1 MIVPYKMENIIVKCY
16 NISMSKQLA
25 KTNMPTDDQIQTYAE
40 LVLSGDLQPEQC
52 FKRAFGFVPSV
63 EQLREV
69 EANAKYRERID
80 SVLITLQAQLKANSI
95 ALAHEA
101 VISVGKSL
109 QHTGKLIEDLLQDPN
124 MKISHYVAL
133 VNTQIKTFQAVKD
146 ELVKAELAL
155 NQQADDD
162 KDMWDEIF
170 NN

>member
-1 MIVPYKMENIIVKCY
+1 MENITTKCY

-80 SVLITLQAQLKANSI
+80 SVLITLQSQLKANSI

-101 VISVGKSL
+101 VISVAKSL
-109 QHTGKLIEDLLQDPN
+109 QHTGKLINELLQDPN

-146 ELVKAELAL
+146 ELTKAELAL

>member
-1 MIVPYKMENIIVKCY
+1 MENITTKCY

-52 FKRAFGFVPSV
+52 FKRAFV

-101 VISVGKSL
+101 VISVAKSL
-109 QHTGKLIEDLLQDPN
+109 QHTGKLINELLQDPN

-146 ELVKAELAL
+146 ELTKAELAL

>member
-1 MIVPYKMENIIVKCY
+1 MKN
-16 NISMSKQLA
+16 QLA

-52 FKRAFGFVPSV
+52 FKQAFGFVPTV

-80 SVLITLQAQLKANSI
+80 SVLIMLQARMRANSI
-95 ALAHEA
+95 SLADQA
-101 VISVGKSL
+101 VIAVAKSL
-109 QHTGKLIEDLLQDPN
+109 QHTEKLIDNLLQDPN

-146 ELVKAELAL
+146 ELTKAELAL
-155 NQQADDD
+155 NQQNDDD

-170 NN
+170 NT

>member
-1 MIVPYKMENIIVKCY
+1 MKN
-16 NISMSKQLA
+16 QLA

-52 FKRAFGFVPSV
+52 FKQAFGFVPTV

-80 SVLITLQAQLKANSI
+80 SVLLMLQARMRANSI
-95 ALAHEA
+95 SLADQA
-101 VISVGKSL
+101 VIAVAKSL
-109 QHTGKLIEDLLQDPN
+109 QHTEKLIDNLLQDPN

-133 VNTQIKTFQAVKD
+133 VNTQIKTFQAMK
-146 ELVKAELAL
+146 EALVKAELAL

>member
-1 MIVPYKMENIIVKCY
+1 
-16 NISMSKQLA
+16 MSKQLA

-95 ALAHEA
+95 ALAHES
-101 VISVGKSL
+101 VISVAKSL
-109 QHTGKLIEDLLQDPN
+109 QHTGKLINKLLEDPN

-146 ELVKAELAL
+146 ELTKTELAL

>member
-1 MIVPYKMENIIVKCY
+1 
-16 NISMSKQLA
+16 MSKQLA
-25 KTNMPTDDQIQTYAE
+25 KTNIPTDDQIQTYAE

-80 SVLITLQAQLKANSI
+80 SVLITLQAQLKVNSI

-101 VISVGKSL
+101 VISVAKSL
-109 QHTGKLIEDLLQDPN
+109 QHTGKLINDLLQDPN

-146 ELVKAELAL
+146 ELTKAELAL
-155 NQQADDD
+155 NQQTDDD
-162 KDMWDEIF
+162 KDMWEEIF

>member
-1 MIVPYKMENIIVKCY
+1 MENITTKCY

-101 VISVGKSL
+101 VISVAKSL
-109 QHTGKLIEDLLQDPN
+109 QHTGKLINDLLQDPN

-146 ELVKAELAL
+146 ELTKAELAL
-155 NQQADDD
+155 NQQSDDD

-170 NN
+170 NT

>member
-1 MIVPYKMENIIVKCY
+1 
-16 NISMSKQLA
+16 MSKQLA

-95 ALAHEA
+95 ALAHES

-146 ELVKAELAL
+146 ELTKAELAL
-155 NQQADDD
+155 NQQTDDD

>member
-1 MIVPYKMENIIVKCY
+1 MENITTKCY

-52 FKRAFGFVPSV
+52 FKQAFGFVPSV

-69 EANAKYRERID
+69 EANVKYRERID

-109 QHTGKLIEDLLQDPN
+109 QHTGNLINELLQDPN

-155 NQQADDD
+155 NQQSDDD

>member
-1 MIVPYKMENIIVKCY
+1 MKN
-16 NISMSKQLA
+16 QLA

-52 FKRAFGFVPSV
+52 FKQAFGFVPTV

-80 SVLITLQAQLKANSI
+80 SVLLMLQARMRANSI
-95 ALAHEA
+95 SLADQA
-101 VISVGKSL
+101 VIAVAKSL
-109 QHTGKLIEDLLQDPN
+109 QHTEKLIDNLLQDPN

-133 VNTQIKTFQAVKD
+133 VNTQIKTFQSVK
-146 ELVKAELAL
+146 EALAKAELAL

>member
-1 MIVPYKMENIIVKCY
+1 MKN
-16 NISMSKQLA
+16 QLA

-40 LVLSGDLQPEQC
+40 LVLSGDLQPERC
-52 FKRAFGFVPSV
+52 FKQAFGFVPTV

-80 SVLITLQAQLKANSI
+80 SVLLMLQARMRANSI
-95 ALAHEA
+95 SLADQA
-101 VISVGKSL
+101 VIAVAKSL
-109 QHTGKLIEDLLQDPN
+109 QHTEKLIDNLLQDPN

-133 VNTQIKTFQAVKD
+133 VNTQIKTFQAMK
-146 ELVKAELAL
+146 EALAKAELAL

-170 NN
+170 NT

>member
-1 MIVPYKMENIIVKCY
+1 MENIIVKCY

-52 FKRAFGFVPSV
+52 FKQAFGFVPSV

-133 VNTQIKTFQAVKD
+133 VNTQIKTFQTVKD
-146 ELVKAELAL
+146 ELTKAELAL

>member
-1 MIVPYKMENIIVKCY
+1 MENITTKCY

-63 EQLREV
+63 EQVR

-101 VISVGKSL
+101 VISVAKSL
-109 QHTGKLIEDLLQDPN
+109 QHTGKLINDLLQDPN

-146 ELVKAELAL
+146 ELTKAELAL

-170 NN
+170 NS

>member
-1 MIVPYKMENIIVKCY
+1 MKN
-16 NISMSKQLA
+16 QLA

-52 FKRAFGFVPSV
+52 FKQAFGFVPTV

-80 SVLITLQAQLKANSI
+80 SVLLMLQARMRANSI
-95 ALAHEA
+95 SLADQA
-101 VISVGKSL
+101 VIAVAKSL
-109 QHTGKLIEDLLQDPN
+109 QHTEKLIDNLLQDPN

-146 ELVKAELAL
+146 ELTKAELAL

-170 NN
+170 NT